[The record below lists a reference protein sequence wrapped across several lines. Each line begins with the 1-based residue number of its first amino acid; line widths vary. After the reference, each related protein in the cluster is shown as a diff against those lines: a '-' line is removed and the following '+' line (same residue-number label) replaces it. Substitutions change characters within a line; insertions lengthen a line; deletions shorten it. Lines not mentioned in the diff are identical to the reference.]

1 MLVIC
6 MFQPNQTVC
15 KHVLLFTSN
24 SFQWREQMLLQGWN
38 FLLLC
43 LILQATLSQ
52 LGCWCCLFAR
62 DHDVLYPKRWES
74 PRSVEGCGP
83 NTRVDLQVSTTFLK
97 TFYYVQWWEDMK
109 QLPKITTWSYI
120 DNCTWKQN
128 ETYNEWRWSTNI
140 NNILDM
146 DAPNNNEMDGAR
158 YKHPCTLSTND
169 HVWEVGK

>member
-1 MLVIC
+1 MKRTNVVTRL
-6 MFQPNQTVC
+6 
-15 KHVLLFTSN
+15 
-24 SFQWREQMLLQGWN
+24 E

-52 LGCWCCLFAR
+52 LGCWCCLFAG

-74 PRSVEGCGP
+74 PWSMEGCGP
-83 NTRVDLQVSTTFLK
+83 NTKVDLQVSTTFQK
-97 TFYYVQWWEDMK
+97 NPIMCNGG
-109 QLPKITTWSYI
+109 KIWSYI

-128 ETYNEWRWSTNI
+128 ETYNKWKWSTNI

-158 YKHPCTLSTND
+158 YKHPCTLLTND